1 MQWAHGN
8 MMLPIQCGQM
18 RRNVTETVGDRA
30 YSWLIE
36 KTSELSLFVSKKIH
50 FYTLETTITCVTE

>member
-1 MQWAHGN
+1 